1 MRLTLI
7 SLSTFKNT
15 YFQFIEATSR
25 VCKSCFCEIKKI
37 SRGCK
42 GFLFIFLWRKEASIR
57 GLERVQLDLTL
68 TEEELAQLLLITSTQ
83 QHTRPL
89 VCITSSKQ
97 KCALLRVGVPGWG
110 WGDLSAL
117 PPAESEIPWESPFPV
132 IAPTALWA
140 CLQPNS
146 LSENATLKSAVFGW
160 FPEDFCGW
168 CKWKSHCYYSF
179 IIHSIMVICG
189 QPISWQ
195 YYVFLGPNEGGLWFL
210 ALEKRDLFLILQCSS
225 CFPINLSSRT
235 GSLFSRDNKSKS

>member
-7 SLSTFKNT
+7 NLSTSKNT

-25 VCKSCFCEIKKI
+25 VFKSCSCKIKKI

-42 GFLFIFLWRKEASIR
+42 GFLFIFLWRKEASLR

-68 TEEELAQLLLITSTQ
+68 TEEEIAQMLLITSTQ

-117 PPAESEIPWESPFPV
+117 PPAESEIPWESPLPV

-140 CLQPNS
+140 CLQPNG
-146 LSENATLKSAVFGW
+146 LSENATFKSAVFGW

-179 IIHSIMVICG
+179 IIHSILVICG

-195 YYVFLGPNEGGLWFL
+195 YYVFF
-210 ALEKRDLFLILQCSS
+210 
-225 CFPINLSSRT
+225 RT
-235 GSLFSRDNKSKS
+235 KWRRTVVFSFGKKKSVFNITM